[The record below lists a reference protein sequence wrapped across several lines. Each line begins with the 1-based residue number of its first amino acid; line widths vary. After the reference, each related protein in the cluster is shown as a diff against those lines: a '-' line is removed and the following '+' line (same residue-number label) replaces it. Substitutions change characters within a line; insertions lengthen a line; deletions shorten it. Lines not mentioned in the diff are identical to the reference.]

1 MRNTQL
7 NQFSAECNQTDKYIR
22 INLLEAEKTFVLYFH
37 RQQNESDKIAP
48 DEAIQK
54 LESGEY
60 DADLVEGL
68 RLVAALWHG
77 MHTGC
82 FMLSDEQN
90 LVLWRWTVAA
100 VYVCEMLDTN
110 GAVEV
115 KNEQGEPEEVAVYSG
130 EHGGIVI
137 YPWSERFSL
146 ANHVEGLTPKV
157 DKESGE
163 IISNESW
170 LCSPLDVVSIG
181 SDGRDR
187 YLILRWQPEGEKLPV
202 IRAVPLA
209 DIGEREGWRTLKAGG
224 VNVTTKS
231 NLRAILADWLQ
242 RNGHGQLWQVAHT
255 TGWQCGAYIMPDAC
269 NRTVLAGLQCFRQCG
284 LITRNT
290 LSVKQDC
297 SGRKPP
303 GFVVPSVAM
312 RPFLNPYRQ
321 NA

>member
-22 INLLEAEKTFVLYFH
+22 INLLEAEKNFVLYFH

-100 VYVCEMLDTN
+100 VYVCEMLDIN

-146 ANHVEGLTPKV
+146 ANHVEGLAYEMFPVNKAP
-157 DKESGE
+157 E
-163 IISNESW
+163 IASAIYRSMLEISSETG
-170 LCSPLDVVSIG
+170 IG
-181 SDGRDR
+181 MSE
-187 YLILRWQPEGEKLPV
+187 EGLKG
-202 IRAVPLA
+202 LA
-209 DIGEREGWRTLKAGG
+209 LLHDSFIETLKTEGIPA
-224 VNVTTKS
+224 
-231 NLRAILADWLQ
+231 AP
-242 RNGHGQLWQVAHT
+242 VAH
-255 TGWQCGAYIMPDAC
+255 
-269 NRTVLAGLQCFRQCG
+269 
-284 LITRNT
+284 
-290 LSVKQDC
+290 
-297 SGRKPP
+297 
-303 GFVVPSVAM
+303 
-312 RPFLNPYRQ
+312 
-321 NA
+321 